1 VELNIFK
8 SFRYRIYPTAPVQHT
23 LISWMF
29 GLEVISNLA
38 HEQRLAALSRSEGQ
52 RPAVSVFSQQRELTD
67 LRKEHIWIRKIPR
80 HLSAQ
85 VLVNLDQAWQKCFTK
100 ASGKPKWKS
109 RRNPIRSL
117 KEFDPRCFSLE
128 GIYLKFPKLPPIR
141 TIVHRPLEGKPKT
154 CTIRRDGD
162 QWFVVITCEI
172 NTEAPAPRTEPRIGL
187 DRGITNFIAD
197 SSGNL
202 VQNPK
207 FLDSEARRMARAQR
221 TLSRRVKGS
230 KNFEKAKNR
239 VNRLH
244 RSIRRK
250 RDHFLHE
257 TSAGI
262 AKDNG
267 TVVVENLQVKNM
279 VRNRC
284 LSRQI
289 SQVAWSRFAEFLEYK
304 LAWSGGTL
312 VRVAPHH
319 TSQEC
324 SACEHIDRA
333 SRNGEYFSCTKCGF
347 NEHADINAAKVIL
360 RRSSRSVQ
368 PAEGS
373 SDRTPLGNRKVKL
386 RVPRRSKQNSGHE
399 SVLG

>member
-1 VELNIFK
+1 MSHFK
-8 SFRYRIYPTAPVQHT
+8 SYRYRIYPTVPVQNT
-23 LISWMF
+23 LISWMS
-29 GLEVISNLA
+29 GLGFISNLA
-38 HEQRLAALSRSEGQ
+38 HEQRLAALSRPKGQ
-52 RPAVSVFSQQRELTD
+52 RPSISLLSQQRELTL
-67 LRKEHIWIRKIPR
+67 LRKEHAWIKQIPR
-80 HLSAQ
+80 HITAQ
-85 VLVNLDQAWQKCFTK
+85 VFVNLDQAWQKCF
-100 ASGKPKWKS
+100 SGIAGRPKFKS
-109 RRNPIRSL
+109 KKNPVTYVT
-117 KEFDPRCFSLE
+117 EFDPSRFQLRDSL
-128 GIYLKFPKLPPIR
+128 LKFPKLPPIR

-162 QWFVVITCEI
+162 QWFVAITCEI
-172 NTEAPAPRTEPRIGL
+172 NTEAPAPRTEPCIGL

-197 SSGNL
+197 SSGSL
-202 VQNPK
+202 VKNPR
-207 FLDSEARRMARAQR
+207 FLDTGLKQIQRAQR

-257 TSAGI
+257 TSARI

-289 SQVAWSRFAEFLEYK
+289 SQVSWGRFAEFLEYK

-324 SACEHIDRA
+324 SSCEHIDRA

-399 SVLG
+399 NRS